1 MALLLFLLVCAPR
14 TAKTQMLVRRR
25 MNENNNV
32 SDNDSD
38 NDSDKD
44 KECRCPIVRAAFAPQ
59 TIY

>member
-1 MALLLFLLVCAPR
+1 MTIMALLLFLLVCAPR

-25 MNENNNV
+25 MNDNN
-32 SDNDSD
+32 DGD

-44 KECRCPIVRAAFAPQ
+44 KECRCPIVGAAFAPQ

>member
-1 MALLLFLLVCAPR
+1 MTIMALLLFLLVCAPR

-25 MNENNNV
+25 MND
-32 SDNDSD
+32 SNDGD

-44 KECRCPIVRAAFAPQ
+44 KECRCPIVGVAFAPQ

>member
-25 MNENNNV
+25 MNDNNNDG
-32 SDNDSD
+32 DNDSD
-38 NDSDKD
+38 QD
-44 KECRCPIVRAAFAPQ
+44 KECRRPIIRAAFAPQ